1 METAPLQSVF
11 LLLALIYTN
20 CYKKIEVV
28 MKFAK
33 YSLTYLFPALA
44 CLAIAVGGWQTI
56 IVPVVGF
63 VVIPM
68 IEIFWKG
75 TSENAT
81 DSEQANRRQ
90 SGLLYDLLL
99 HGMVLTQWGLIGG
112 LSWRIAEGSFSALEL
127 VGCVMSVG
135 ICSGTF
141 GINIAHELGHRTDRF
156 SHFSS
161 KCLLLSSLYMHFFI
175 EHNRGHHRH
184 VGTKEDPATSRRGE
198 TVYRFWLRSITQ
210 SWLSAWKL
218 EKHRLARRNL
228 NTIHWRNEMIW
239 FTLIQI
245 STILVVAATA
255 GWLAAI
261 GFVSAALV
269 GILLL
274 ETVNYVEHY
283 GLQRER
289 RPNGRYERVR
299 PHHSWNS
306 NHPIGRALL
315 FELSRHSDHHANP
328 TRPYYVLRHFDE
340 SPQLPTGYPGM
351 VLLSLIPTVWFAVMD
366 PHVDREISRLD
377 AITA

>member
-1 METAPLQSVF
+1 
-11 LLLALIYTN
+11 
-20 CYKKIEVV
+20 
-28 MKFAK
+28 MKYVK
-33 YSLTYLFPALA
+33 YSLAYLFPALA
-44 CLAIAVGGWQTI
+44 YLAIAWGGWSTI
-56 IVPVVGF
+56 TVPVVGF
-63 VVIPM
+63 VLIPM

-90 SGLLYDLLL
+90 SGLIYDLLL
-99 HGMVLTQWGLIGG
+99 HGMVLMQWGLIGG
-112 LSWRIAEGSFSALEL
+112 LSWRIAEGGFSALEL
-127 VGCVMSVG
+127 VGCVISVG
-135 ICSGTF
+135 ICNGTF
-141 GINIAHELGHRTDRF
+141 GINIAHELGHRTDKV
-156 SHFSS
+156 SHFSA
-161 KCLLLSSLYMHFFI
+161 KCLLLSTLYMHFFI

-184 VGTKEDPATSRRGE
+184 VATKEDPATSRRGE
-198 TVYRFWLRSITQ
+198 TVYRFWLRSIPQ
-210 SWLSAWKL
+210 GWLSAWNL

-228 NTIHWRNEMIW
+228 KTIDWHNEMIW
-239 FTLIQI
+239 FTVIEI

-255 GWLAAI
+255 SWLAVL
-261 GFVSAALV
+261 GFVSAALI

-274 ETVNYVEHY
+274 ETVNYIEHY

-289 RPNGRYERVR
+289 RPNGRYERVS

-351 VLLSLIPTVWFAVMD
+351 VLLSLIPTGWFAVMD
-366 PHVDREISRLD
+366 PHVDREINRFNSL
-377 AITA
+377 AA